1 MTRLHTSRPR
11 IGRWL
16 VAVPMAALAIATV
29 YPLVFTANVAMKT
42 RHEYVLDRFS
52 PAEALRWDAFVT
64 AWGSA
69 DMDRYLANSLLV
81 VAGSVALLLLI
92 GSMAGFALSQL
103 RFRGSRALFLGCL
116 AALFI
121 PFQVIMVP
129 LARTMDQTGLIDTY
143 PGLIL
148 AYVAQF
154 LPFTVFLMTSY
165 YSGIPAEIIDAA
177 RIDGNSV
184 YGVYGRIMLP
194 LGRPALL
201 SVGILNAL
209 FCWNDVL
216 IALLMMPSAEH
227 RTLMVGVTSLRG
239 QYAADIP
246 TFAGGVLIAA
256 VPVLALYLVFQR
268 QIASGVTAGSTKG

>member
-1 MTRLHTSRPR
+1 MSRTR

-16 VAVPMAALAIATV
+16 IAVPMAALAVATI
-29 YPLVFTANVAMKT
+29 YPLVFTANVASKT

-52 PAEALRWDAFVT
+52 PAQAPRLENFAT
-64 AWGSA
+64 AWSSA
-69 DMDRYLANSLLV
+69 GMARYFVNSV
-81 VAGSVALLLLI
+81 VVVTGAVALLLLV
-92 GSMAGFALSQL
+92 GSMAGFALSRL

-129 LARTMDQTGLIDTY
+129 LARTMGQIGLMDTY

-148 AYVAQF
+148 AYTAQF
-154 LPFTVFLMTSY
+154 LPFTIFLMTSY

-184 YGVYGRIMLP
+184 YGVYLRIMLP

-216 IALLMMPSAEH
+216 IALLMMPSPDH

-239 QYAADIP
+239 QYSADIP
-246 TFAGGVLIAA
+246 TFAAGVLTAA
-256 VPVLALYLVFQR
+256 LPVLLLYLFFQR
-268 QIASGVTAGSTKG
+268 QIAAGITAGSTKG

>member
-1 MTRLHTSRPR
+1 
-11 IGRWL
+11 
-16 VAVPMAALAIATV
+16 MAALAIATV

-52 PAEALRWDAFVT
+52 PAEALRWDAFAT

-69 DMDRYLANSLLV
+69 DMDRYLANSLIV
-81 VAGSVALLLLI
+81 TASAVALLLLI

-129 LARTMDQTGLIDTY
+129 LARTMGQTGLIDTY

-165 YSGIPAEIIDAA
+165 YSGIPAEIVDAA
-177 RIDGNSV
+177 RMDGNST

-256 VPVLALYLVFQR
+256 VPVLVLYLVFQR

>member
-1 MTRLHTSRPR
+1 MSGSRV
-11 IGRWL
+11 GRW
-16 VAVPMAALAIATV
+16 VVTVPMALLALATI

-42 RHEYVLDRFS
+42 RRDYVLDRFS
-52 PAEALRWDAFVT
+52 PTTSLNWDNIVT
-64 AWGSA
+64 AWTSVGMA
-69 DMDRYLANSLLV
+69 RYFANSLIV
-81 VAGSVALLLLI
+81 VTISVVVLLLF

-103 RFRGSRALFLGCL
+103 RFRGSKTLFLGCL

-129 LARTMDQTGLIDTY
+129 LTRVMADSGLIDTY

-154 LPFTVFLMTSY
+154 LPFTIFLMTSY
-165 YSGIPAEIIDAA
+165 YKTIPSEIVDAA
-177 RIDGNSV
+177 RIDGNTT
-184 YGVYGRIMLP
+184 YGVYRRVMLP
-194 LGRPALL
+194 MGTPALL

-216 IALLMMPSAEH
+216 VSLLMMPSADQ

-239 QYAADIP
+239 QYSDDIP
-246 TFAGGVLIAA
+246 TFASGVLIAA
-256 VPVLALYLVFQR
+256 VPMLMIYLFLQR
-268 QIASGVTAGSTKG
+268 QIADGVTAGSTKG

>member
-1 MTRLHTSRPR
+1 
-11 IGRWL
+11 
-16 VAVPMAALAIATV
+16 MA
-29 YPLVFTANVAMKT
+29 
-42 RHEYVLDRFS
+42 
-52 PAEALRWDAFVT
+52 
-64 AWGSA
+64 
-69 DMDRYLANSLLV
+69 RYFLNSVIV
-81 VAGSVALLLLI
+81 VAGAVALLLVI
-92 GSMAGFALSQL
+92 GSMAGFALGRL
-103 RFRGSRALFLGCL
+103 RFRGSRVLFLGCL

-129 LARTMDQTGLIDTY
+129 LARTMGQTGLIDTY

-148 AYVAQF
+148 AYTAQF

-165 YSGIPAEIIDAA
+165 YSGIPVEIIDAA
-177 RIDGNSV
+177 RIDGNST
-184 YGVYGRIMLP
+184 YGVYWRIMLP

-239 QYAADIP
+239 QYSADIP
-246 TFAGGVLIAA
+246 AFAAGVLIAA
-256 VPVLALYLVFQR
+256 LPVLLLYLVFQR
-268 QIASGVTAGSTKG
+268 QIAAGITAGATKG